1 MGPDSIQ
8 VSRDGDAWIV
18 QLRGEH
24 DLSTAPALVDAVRR
38 VDGEAPMQVV
48 VDLTRADFIDSSVL
62 AALVHAGE
70 HVDLVG
76 GRVAIVAPAAGHPR
90 RVLDLVG
97 LDRPPLHIVETRAE
111 ALRLVAAGA

>member
-1 MGPDSIQ
+1 MEPDSIH

-18 QLRGEH
+18 ELVGEH
-24 DLSTAPALVDAVRR
+24 DLSTAPALVDALRR
-38 VDGEAPMQVV
+38 VDGRGPTQVV
-48 VDLTRADFIDSSVL
+48 VDLAGARFIDSSVL

-76 GRVAIVAPAAGHPR
+76 GRVAVVAPAAGHPR

-97 LDRPPLHIVETRAE
+97 LDRPPLRIVETRAE
-111 ALRLVAAGA
+111 ALRLVAGGA